1 MQDHVFIR
9 KFSVAW
15 LRKDMFERYRII
27 HFVGIGGIGMSGIAE
42 VLHNLGYEV
51 TGSDLKESETTRR
64 LWALGIKVHIGHK
77 AENVDDAHV
86 LVISSAVSGDNP
98 EVLEAKRRSIP
109 VIPRAEMLAE
119 LARLKYG
126 ILIAGAHGKTTT
138 TSFIST
144 ILAQGNLD
152 PTVVI
157 GGRLK
162 ATGSNARLGQGDFLV
177 AEADESD
184 GSFLKLTPT
193 IAVVTNID
201 REHMEF
207 FRTMDSLKEAFLS
220 FINKVPFYG
229 ASVICIENE
238 HLRGLIPFIH
248 RRCMTYG
255 FSRNAEL
262 YAENISKGFMSVSFD
277 AVYKGRHIGQFTLPL
292 PGVHNVLN
300 SLAAIG
306 TALLLKMDIAVV
318 REALKNFSGIQR
330 RLELK
335 GEAAGIKIFD
345 DYGHH
350 PSEIQATLKAVKEG
364 LMMRKQETVSQ
375 GPGRLVVL
383 FQPHRY
389 TRTKDLLD
397 DFASSFQDADL
408 LIVLD
413 IYPAGEK
420 PIEGVNSATL
430 AGKIRHAGQ
439 GNVTYMQNRE
449 TAIEHILSNLQTGD
463 VLLSLG
469 AGDVWKAGEQIL
481 ARLKDTKAQ

>member
-1 MQDHVFIR
+1 
-9 KFSVAW
+9 
-15 LRKDMFERYRII
+15 MFERFRVI

-64 LWALGIKVHIGHK
+64 LKALGIQVYVGHK
-77 AENVDDAHV
+77 PENVDDAHV
-86 LVISSAVSGDNP
+86 LVTSSAVSGDNP
-98 EVLEAKRRSIP
+98 EVIEAGRRSIP

-126 ILIAGAHGKTTT
+126 VLVAGAHGKTTT
-138 TSFIST
+138 TSLITT
-144 ILAQGNLD
+144 IFAHGGLD

-184 GSFLKLTPT
+184 GSFLKLSPT

-201 REHMEF
+201 REHMDF
-207 FRTMDSLKEAFLS
+207 FRTMGALKEAFLS

-229 ASVICIENE
+229 ASVVCIENDHMRE
-238 HLRGLIPFIH
+238 LLPHIH
-248 RRCMTYG
+248 RRCITYG
-255 FSRNAEL
+255 LTREAQL
-262 YAENISKGFMSVSFD
+262 CAENIKKGFMSTGFE
-277 AVYKGRHIGQFTLPL
+277 AVYKGRNMGAFTVPA

-306 TALLLKMDIAVV
+306 VSLILKIDPKVMQ
-318 REALKNFSGIQR
+318 EALKGFGGIQR

-335 GEAAGIKIFD
+335 GEGDGIKIFD

-350 PSEIQATLKAVKEG
+350 PSEIKATLTAVKEG
-364 LMMRKQETVSQ
+364 LMVNGRAA
-375 GPGRLVVL
+375 GRLIVL

-389 TRTKDLLD
+389 TRVRDLID
-397 DFASSFQDADL
+397 DFAVSFNDADL

-413 IYPAGEK
+413 IYPAGEN
-420 PIEGVNSATL
+420 PIEGVNSENIVERIRK
-430 AGKIRHAGQ
+430 AGFKNVVYKKDRTDAGEYVIANS
-439 GNVTYMQNRE
+439 GN
-449 TAIEHILSNLQTGD
+449 GD
-463 VLLSLG
+463 IVLTLG
-469 AGDVWKAGEQIL
+469 AGDVWKIGEEIVNK
-481 ARLKDTKAQ
+481 LKGSLRSA